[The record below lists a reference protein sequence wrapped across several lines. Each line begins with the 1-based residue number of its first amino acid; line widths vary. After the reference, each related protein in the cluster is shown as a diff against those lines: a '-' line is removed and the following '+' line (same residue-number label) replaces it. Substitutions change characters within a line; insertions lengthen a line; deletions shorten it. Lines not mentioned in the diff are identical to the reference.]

1 MSSTVVAI
9 TLMINSV
16 PLSLAFQTRPLD
28 FIRPHDVGH
37 ANRRQ
42 HKNAFTD
49 SNKCSYN
56 WLGPSSPS
64 PTRLFLDDL
73 PTAPPLGPNNPKKKN
88 LKTFQRYLEIECWKR
103 AEFRELEPVLKSVA
117 ESCKQ
122 INRIVQRAQTDDL
135 YGVALGADGRPLDTT
150 NVQGEVQQ
158 QLDVLCNT
166 YMLRAFCGS
175 GSSIHSVASEEE
187 DEPRCC
193 SDVMTD
199 SAFAVGDYIAVF
211 DPIDGSKNIDASLP
225 VGSIF
230 GIYKCQPG
238 TAVDESTFLQ
248 DGRSLVAAGYCLFS
262 ATTVLVLTLGSGVD
276 GFTLDPDSGR
286 FLHTLK
292 DIRIPRK
299 GPIFSFNEANYRDF
313 GAPEQ
318 RFLNM
323 LKEGGTSTKMKMT
336 ARYIGALV
344 ADVHN
349 ILINGGIYGY
359 PATRSNPNGKL
370 RLLYECAPMAMIM
383 EQAGG
388 AASTG
393 TGRVLDVKPTEIHQR
408 TPVFLGSVENVFEL
422 DQFFQ
427 YYDDDDDKGVGSKDG
442 RSSE

>member
-1 MSSTVVAI
+1 MMASSSSFYFSSIV
-9 TLMINSV
+9 SV
-16 PLSLAFQTRPLD
+16 WILTTSIASNIAFGFAFQS
-28 FIRPHDVGH
+28 
-37 ANRRQ
+37 ANHNTLARRTSTTTQ
-42 HKNAFTD
+42 L
-49 SNKCSYN
+49 YV
-56 WLGPSSPS
+56 
-64 PTRLFLDDL
+64 
-73 PTAPPLGPNNPKKKN
+73 KKN
-88 LKTFQRYLEIECWKR
+88 LKTFQRYLEIECWR
-103 AEFRELEPVLKSVA
+103 HTELRELEPVLKSVA

-135 YGVALGADGRPLDTT
+135 YGAAMGADGLPLDD
-150 NVQGEVQQ
+150 NIQGEVQQ

-166 YMLRAFCGS
+166 HMLRAFCGG
-175 GSSIHSVASEEE
+175 GSSCIHSVASEEE

-230 GIYKCQPG
+230 GIYKKQPG
-238 TAVDESTFLQ
+238 SDVDESTFLQ
-248 DGRSLVAAGYCLFS
+248 DGGALVAAGYCLFS
-262 ATTVLVLTLGSGVD
+262 ASTVLVLTLGSGVD
-276 GFTLDPDSGR
+276 GFTLDPDSGK

-299 GPIFSFNEANYRDF
+299 GSIFSFNEANYRGF
-313 GAPEQ
+313 SAPIKGY
-318 RFLNM
+318 LKL
-323 LKEGGTSTKMKMT
+323 LKEGTSKAGVSMT

-359 PATRSNPNGKL
+359 PGTRSNPNGKL
-370 RLLYECAPMAMIM
+370 RLLYECAPMGMIM

-393 TGRVLDVKPTEIHQR
+393 YKRILDVKPKEIHER

-427 YYDDDDDKGVGSKDG
+427 YYDDDDDDDVINGDEEKP
-442 RSSE
+442 

>member
-1 MSSTVVAI
+1 MTTSIASAFQSNHYNTK
-9 TLMINSV
+9 V
-16 PLSLAFQTRPLD
+16 PSLARSTSTSTSTTQL
-28 FIRPHDVGH
+28 HV
-37 ANRRQ
+37 A
-42 HKNAFTD
+42 
-49 SNKCSYN
+49 S
-56 WLGPSSPS
+56 
-64 PTRLFLDDL
+64 
-73 PTAPPLGPNNPKKKN
+73 KKKN
-88 LKTFQRYLEIECWKR
+88 LKTFQRYLEIECWR
-103 AEFRELEPVLKSVA
+103 HSELRELEPVLKSVA

-135 YGVALGADGRPLDTT
+135 YGAAMGADGLPLDD
-150 NVQGEVQQ
+150 NIQGEVQQ

-166 YMLRAFCGS
+166 HMLRAFCGG
-175 GSSIHSVASEEE
+175 GSSCIHSVASEEE

-230 GIYKCQPG
+230 GIYKKQPG
-238 TAVDESTFLQ
+238 SDVDEQTFLQ
-248 DGRSLVAAGYCLFS
+248 DGGALVAAGYCLFS
-262 ATTVLVLTLGSGVD
+262 ASTVLVLTLGSGVD
-276 GFTLDPDSGR
+276 GFTLDPDSGK

-299 GPIFSFNEANYRDF
+299 GSIFSFNEANYRGF
-313 GAPEQ
+313 SAPIKGY
-318 RFLNM
+318 LKL
-323 LKEGGTSTKMKMT
+323 LKEGTSKTGVSMT

-359 PATRSNPNGKL
+359 PGTKSNPNGKL
-370 RLLYECAPMAMIM
+370 RLLYECAPMGMIM

-393 TGRVLDVKPTEIHQR
+393 HKRILDIKPTEIHER

-427 YYDDDDDKGVGSKDG
+427 YYGDDDDDAIDVDEEKS
-442 RSSE
+442 